1 MPDQKSDFP
10 VADII
15 VVCRVAW
22 RHSAPRQGSYFG
34 GRRNYISDCNFI
46 LNYSIHLSLL
56 YLLTPVCCL
65 LLPDSDQEQVLGC
78 FHHMSDLIIQKL
90 YPQDTVKISSE
101 AWQEFNHFTTC
112 ECLEPIQLNSAASIT
127 TYLSLGGSQARLV
140 AGVGRSSR
148 SQPWPGSSAG
158 W

>member
-1 MPDQKSDFP
+1 MPDQKSEFP

-22 RHSAPRQGSYFG
+22 RHSAPRQVVR
-34 GRRNYISDCNFI
+34 RRNYILVYQTATLFWTEVYISTIFI
-46 LNYSIHLSLL
+46 NSCI
-56 YLLTPVCCL
+56 CCL
-65 LLPDSDQEQVLGC
+65 LLPTSDQEQVPGC